1 MVEYA
6 AYRSSFAGN
15 VPVTEVLVKGSVELK
30 HGLESRHIGDV
41 PIPDVLIKGS
51 VLE

>member
-1 MVEYA
+1 MIEYA
-6 AYRSSFAGN
+6 ADRRSFAAN

-30 HGLESRHIGDV
+30 HGLEIRYIGDV